1 MLQSIELQMISKIL
15 VCQDDE
21 ELSTLLSFDSS
32 YYSVFKQQIDFIL
45 KHYDKYDNVPDIF
58 TFQAEFP
65 DVTLVQVNEPI
76 DYLVAQIK
84 KNRQHIILLETF
96 NKIRDLGSEDVSE
109 AWRYIANQ
117 VEVVQQLDA
126 TKPMDIVHQA
136 KERAQQIID
145 FNKSARIP
153 TGFPEIDKLMYGGL
167 STVEELAIVFARTN
181 TGKSWVCSKMMESAQ
196 KHGFPVL
203 YYSPEMQASFLA
215 TRFDTWRQQFRNSE
229 LFQGK
234 YSEEYLNYINEL
246 ESSDTP
252 AFVLEDK
259 DAADGVVNVKLLR
272 TLVKRYKIKL
282 LIIDGLSYVED
293 SVKNEADHIKYK
305 NICTDLFR
313 LSKQYGCAVVVAMQ
327 ANRATRENSTEEGKE
342 SFPTLYNLESSD
354 HPGRIS
360 TQAFALRQVWDKHIL
375 DIRMEKSRN
384 AANQKPVFSYSWDPN
399 TGTMSLADDQS
410 DSMDIN
416 FSTPT
421 VDLNFGSSDD
431 QVFYPDSYDE
441 LDDEDVEF

>member
-1 MLQSIELQMISKIL
+1 MELGQ
-15 VCQDDE
+15 E
-21 ELSTLLSFDSS
+21 
-32 YYSVFKQQIDFIL
+32 
-45 KHYDKYDNVPDIF
+45 
-58 TFQAEFP
+58 
-65 DVTLVQVNEPI
+65 
-76 DYLVAQIK
+76 
-84 KNRQHIILLETF
+84 
-96 NKIRDLGSEDVSE
+96 
-109 AWRYIANQ
+109 
-117 VEVVQQLDA
+117 LDA

-153 TGFPEIDKLMYGGL
+153 TGFSEIDKLMYGGL

-246 ESSDTP
+246 ENSDTP